1 MEKVGRTPTSAR
13 DLLVALILAIAIA
26 LASRAEVID
35 RIAVSVGND
44 VITTDQIND
53 EIRVSAFLNHTQ
65 PSFTADEKRE
75 AAERLIEQTLIKR
88 EMDFTHYPLPALSDA
103 DPMVQKIEA
112 QYPDRQAFLN
122 ALASYGIGEDNLRR
136 HLWWQLTLLKCTEE
150 RFRPS
155 VEVTSAEIR
164 QYYRQ
169 QVEKWREQGVKTIP
183 SFEESRDAM
192 EKALTEERVNQAM
205 DRWLGDARTQM
216 DIRFRNGA
224 FQ

>member
-1 MEKVGRTPTSAR
+1 MRI
-13 DLLVALILAIAIA
+13 LLAITLAFAIH
-26 LASRAEVID
+26 AEVID
-35 RIAVSVGND
+35 RIAVSVGNE

-53 EIRVSAFLNHTQ
+53 EIRVTAFLNHTQ
-65 PSFTADEKRE
+65 PKFTADEKRA
-75 AAERLIEQTLIKR
+75 AAERLIEQTLIKH
-88 EMDFTHYPLPALSDA
+88 EMDFTHYPLPPLASA
-103 DPMVQKIEA
+103 DPLVEKVEA
-112 QYPDRQAFLN
+112 DYPDRQAFLN
-122 ALASYGIGEDNLRR
+122 ALAHFGIDEDTLRQ
-136 HLWWQLTLLKCTEE
+136 HLWWQLTLLRFTDE

-155 VEVTSAEIR
+155 VEVTTADIR

-169 QVEKWREQGVKTIP
+169 QLEKWREQGVKTIP

-216 DIRFRNGA
+216 DIRFRTGV